1 MPKEAKGSFET
12 SLKVVKAIVVDKKAE
27 IAADTDGKVV
37 GKLLPEVQGLE
48 ELAPEIEEKIVE
60 ATKMNEDYVKM
71 KATLASAFGLSG
83 GINQASSGFEKP
95 APSDKPVV
103 VNTLTAK
110 RKTKPSNESPSKK
123 PKS

>member
-1 MPKEAKGSFET
+1 MPKEAKESFES
-12 SLKVVKAIVVDKKAE
+12 SLKIVKAIIADKKAQ
-27 IAADTDGKVV
+27 IAADTEGKVV

-83 GINQASSGFEKP
+83 GMNQASSGFEKP
-95 APSDKPVV
+95 APSDKPV
-103 VNTLTAK
+103 NMLTAK

>member
-1 MPKEAKGSFET
+1 MPKEAKESFES
-12 SLKVVKAIVVDKKAE
+12 SLKIVKAIIAEKKAQ
-27 IAADTDGKVV
+27 IAADTEGKVV

-83 GINQASSGFEKP
+83 GMNQASSGFEKA
-95 APSDKPVV
+95 APSDKPV
-103 VNTLTAK
+103 NMLTAK
-110 RKTKPSNESPSKK
+110 RKTKPSNESGHKLDWRS
-123 PKS
+123 